1 MHSPNQG
8 LPTLKERAS
17 SLYKSFLEA
26 NTVQL
31 SYRGVKYS
39 TSQSAVEVT
48 ETQEIGHY
56 RGATYH
62 VRRALSVPARRSGD
76 VLKYRGAVVH

>member
-1 MHSPNQG
+1 M
-8 LPTLKERAS
+8 
-17 SLYKSFLEA
+17 
-26 NTVQL
+26 QL

-39 TSQSAVEVT
+39 THKPAVEVI
-48 ETQEIGHY
+48 ESQEIGHY

-62 VRRALSVPARRSGD
+62 VRRVLNAPARKLSD